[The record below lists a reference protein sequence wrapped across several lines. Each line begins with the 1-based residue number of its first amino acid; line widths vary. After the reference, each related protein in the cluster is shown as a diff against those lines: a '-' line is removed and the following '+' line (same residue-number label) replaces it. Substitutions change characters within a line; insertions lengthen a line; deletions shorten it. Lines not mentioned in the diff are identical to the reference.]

1 MIIVEI
7 GNNIPEGYPDLLF
20 SYGGIELA
28 VIDTER
34 LKQLNEFENVI
45 GYSFK
50 NINILNNALTHS
62 SFVASKAD
70 FLEHNERLEFIGDS
84 ILSMVISLHL
94 YSKCKNSPEGNLTRF
109 RSGIVCEQSL
119 YNASNR
125 LKLGQYLLLS
135 KGEENTGG
143 RNRVSILADAFE
155 ALIAAIYLDGGIKK
169 AKTFI
174 LSNLSDII
182 NDAVQNKIFSDYKS
196 FLQEYI
202 QKDNSGKLSYK
213 LLREKGP
220 DHDKTFEIA
229 LYLNNTLIGK
239 GTGHSKKDAQ
249 QEAARNAIA
258 SLGANNE

>member
-1 MIIVEI
+1 M
-7 GNNIPEGYPDLLF
+7 
-20 SYGGIELA
+20 SA
-28 VIDTER
+28 IDPKR
-34 LKQLNEFENVI
+34 MKHLNEFENII

-50 NINILNNALTHS
+50 DISILNNALTHS

-109 RSGIVCEQSL
+109 RAGIVCEQSL
-119 YNASNR
+119 YNASDR

-143 RNRVSILADAFE
+143 RSRVSILADAFE
-155 ALIAAIYLDGGIKK
+155 AVIAAIYLDGGIKK

-174 LSNLSDII
+174 LNNLEDII
-182 NDAVQNKIFSDYKS
+182 TGSVENKIFSDYKS
-196 FLQEYI
+196 FLQEYV
-202 QKDNSGKLSYK
+202 QKNNSGKLSYK
-213 LLREKGP
+213 MLKEEGP

-229 LYLNNTLIGK
+229 LYLNSKMIGR
-239 GTGHSKKDAQ
+239 GAGHSKKDAQ
-249 QEAARNAIA
+249 QAAARDALIK
-258 SLGANNE
+258 LGVKNG

>member
-1 MIIVEI
+1 V
-7 GNNIPEGYPDLLF
+7 
-20 SYGGIELA
+20 S
-28 VIDTER
+28 VIDTNR

-70 FLEHNERLEFIGDS
+70 FHEHNERLEFIGDS

-94 YSKCKNSPEGNLTRF
+94 YSKCKDAPEGNLTRF
-109 RSGIVCEQSL
+109 RAGIVCEQSL
-119 YNASNR
+119 YNASKR

-174 LSNLSDII
+174 LSNLNDII
-182 NDAVQNKIFSDYKS
+182 NDAAENKIFSDYKS

-202 QKDNSGKLSYK
+202 QKDNLGKLSYK
-213 LLREKGP
+213 LLKEEGP

-229 LYLNNTLIGK
+229 LYLNNALIGK

-249 QEAARNAIA
+249 QAAARKAIA
-258 SLGANNE
+258 GLGADNE